1 MAMLKNEDTGVNITR
16 FVSLTENQEVIRT
29 TQRLLSGAVYIQR
42 IGEPA
47 VSYAVTAYVQEDGK
61 ALLMEAENTAALLS
75 VTVRRGTFYGRI
87 IGLSFSGF
95 LADGWV
101 EATLMLAKEVDE

>member
-16 FVSLTENQEVIRT
+16 FVSLSDRQEVIRT

-47 VSYAVTAYVQEDGK
+47 VSYTVTAFVQGDGK
-61 ALLMEAENTAALLS
+61 ALLMDAEDIAALLS

-87 IGLSFSGF
+87 TELSFSEF
-95 LADGWV
+95 LAGGWV
-101 EATLMLAKEVDE
+101 EATLTLAKEVDE